1 MNTSKTAVITCA
13 AEGINPKYW
22 HSIGGDALSKSGRPR
37 RIANRNEAAI
47 SDVTAREVYSCFS
60 AQRSDLSRISFG
72 VDDLLT

>member
-1 MNTSKTAVITCA
+1 MNTSKTAFITHA
-13 AEGINPKYW
+13 AEGINPKYP
-22 HSIGGDALSKSGRPR
+22 HSMLSKSARPR

-47 SDVTAREVYSCFS
+47 SDVTAGEVYSCFS